1 MDENVNAAILKEIT
15 PDLIEVFPDPKK
27 REEWLNTPN
36 PYFARVAVTVANAAS
51 LYINAR
57 ENGEGGNL
65 DGLLR
70 HLEIAVMNY
79 DGVTRFEKKK
89 AEGSLYD

>member
-36 PYFARVAVTVANAAS
+36 PYLRDQPPKDFINPDYIFKFLEVLEDERVAR
-51 LYINAR
+51 LYGCYPAR
-57 ENGEGGNL
+57 K
-65 DGLLR
+65 R
-70 HLEIAVMNY
+70 
-79 DGVTRFEKKK
+79 
-89 AEGSLYD
+89 